1 MSTQTV
7 DLDKLAKVLNLTF
20 ADREGEVLNATR
32 MAIRMLKN
40 ARMDFNDIF
49 RMSQVSPRD
58 EQDNSL
64 ALQVVR
70 KEYDTL
76 IDSLHR
82 DYAMRI
88 ASLNRRIAQLS
99 QQPAQPQPQVA
110 AAPDTKNTKEY
121 QEEINAL
128 RRQVEWWKARNN
140 QQLEKAQEKHRR
152 EVDHL
157 NRRLDFWRNFAT
169 AQRA

>member
-1 MSTQTV
+1 MSTQSV
-7 DLDKLAKVLNLTF
+7 DLNKLAKVLNLTF
-20 ADREGEVLNATR
+20 ADRDGEVLNATR

-49 RMSQVSPRD
+49 QMSQAPRND
-58 EQDNSL
+58 GHDHAVAVQG
-64 ALQVVR
+64 VR
-70 KEYDTL
+70 KEYDAL

-88 ASLNRRIAQLS
+88 ASLNRRIAQLG
-99 QQPAQPQPQVA
+99 QQAPQQQVA
-110 AAPDTKNTKEY
+110 SPDARSVKEY

-140 QQLEKAQEKHRR
+140 QQLEKTQEKHRR
-152 EVDHL
+152 EIDHL

>member
-1 MSTQTV
+1 MSTQAV
-7 DLDKLAKVLNLTF
+7 DLHKLAKVLNLTF
-20 ADREGEVLNATR
+20 ADRDGEVLNAAR
-32 MAIRMLKN
+32 MAMRMLRN

-49 RMSQVSPRD
+49 SMAQCAPRE
-58 EQDNSL
+58 EQDHTL
-64 ALQVVR
+64 AVQGVR

-76 IDSLHR
+76 IETLHQ

-88 ASLNRRIAQLS
+88 ASLNRRIMQLS
-99 QQPAQPQPQVA
+99 QQPPQQQVA
-110 AAPDTKNTKEY
+110 AADSRGVREY
-121 QEEINAL
+121 QEEIDAL

-152 EVDHL
+152 EVEHL

>member
-49 RMSQVSPRD
+49 RLSQGSPRV
-58 EQDNSL
+58 EQEQ
-64 ALQVVR
+64 ALTVQGVR
-70 KEYDTL
+70 KEYDAL
-76 IDSLHR
+76 IESLHR

-88 ASLNRRIAQLS
+88 ASLNRRIAQMNQQPSS
-99 QQPAQPQPQVA
+99 QQ
-110 AAPDTKNTKEY
+110 AAPADVKSKEY

-152 EVDHL
+152 EIDHL